1 LVSCASINQSQFLEE
16 KYIGKFTLTQNNK
29 NSNFNIAIFP
39 SSDAIIIQVNK
50 PLLGNVLNVTI
61 DKLEGI
67 TVVPKSSINIKEL
80 IESLDSAEHFNLIS
94 KCLDGN
100 QVQNNL
106 SNLKNNIIYFECLH
120 KKEGSI
126 LINIKAGSDSIKGV
140 ISRYG

>member
-1 LVSCASINQSQFLEE
+1 MVSCASINQSQFLEE

-80 IESLDSAEHFNLIS
+80 VKSLDSAEYFNLIS

-126 LINIKAGSDSIKGV
+126 LINIKAGSDSVKGV

>member
-1 LVSCASINQSQFLEE
+1 MVSCASVNQSQFLEE

-67 TVVPKSSINIKEL
+67 SVVPKSSIDIKEL
-80 IESLDSAEHFNLIS
+80 IESLDSVEYFNLIS
-94 KCLDGN
+94 GCLEKDKA
-100 QVQNNL
+100 QNNIR
-106 SNLKNNIIYFECLH
+106 NLKNNTIYFECLYE
-120 KKEGSI
+120 KEGSI
-126 LINIKAGSDSIKGV
+126 LIKIKAGSDSIKGV
-140 ISRYG
+140 ISTYG

>member
-1 LVSCASINQSQFLEE
+1 MVSCASVNQFQFLEE

-67 TVVPKSSINIKEL
+67 SVVPKSSIDIKEL
-80 IESLDSAEHFNLIS
+80 IESLDSAEYFNLIS
-94 KCLDGN
+94 ACLDKDKA
-100 QVQNNL
+100 QNNIR
-106 SNLKNNIIYFECLH
+106 NLKNNTIYFECLYE
-120 KKEGSI
+120 KKGSI
-126 LINIKAGSDSIKGV
+126 LIKIKAGSDSVKGV
-140 ISRYG
+140 ISTYG